1 MSQGV
6 NKVILVGF
14 LGAVPELKF
23 TAQGKAVAT
32 FSLAVNERW
41 KDSEGTPQESVQWI
55 RVVSFGRL
63 AEICGEYLTT
73 GRQVFIEG
81 KLQCRTWEDRSG
93 EKRKSIEV
101 LAHEM
106 RILDSMNKNGSGS
119 PGPVRAQVVES
130 EEAPF

>member
-1 MSQGV
+1 MSQSV

-119 PGPVRAQVVES
+119 PVPVQAQVVEC